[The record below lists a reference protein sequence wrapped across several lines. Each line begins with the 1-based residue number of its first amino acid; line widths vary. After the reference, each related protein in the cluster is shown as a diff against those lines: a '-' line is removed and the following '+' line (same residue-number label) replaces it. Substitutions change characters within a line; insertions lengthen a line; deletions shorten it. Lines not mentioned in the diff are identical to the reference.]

1 MKPVLL
7 PLVERLGRRALVNRG
22 VTTRTL
28 VTPAGKL
35 HAYDAKG
42 KGAAPTTVLLHGIG
56 SAATQFGPLMGN
68 LVPHAQRVV
77 SLDYPG
83 HGFSDE
89 YEGTLTPETLFET
102 VTTALD
108 ELAPEPAVVVG
119 NSLGGAVALQYAI
132 QRPERVRALV
142 LLSPAGARAS
152 DEEWREIRDAFA
164 ISTRAQSKAFF
175 ERLYHRSPWFL
186 SLVAHEFPHAVNR
199 RAVRDLLSTA
209 TNDHAPTPEQLGA
222 LTMPILFVWGRS
234 ERLLP
239 AGFFEYFSRHLPKHA
254 VIERPDGMGHC
265 PHFDAPRRVAAR
277 IAEFARESVPS

>member
-1 MKPVLL
+1 
-7 PLVERLGRRALVNRG
+7 
-22 VTTRTL
+22 
-28 VTPAGKL
+28 
-35 HAYDAKG
+35 
-42 KGAAPTTVLLHGIG
+42 
-56 SAATQFGPLMGN
+56 MGN
-68 LVPHAQRVV
+68 LVLYAQRVV